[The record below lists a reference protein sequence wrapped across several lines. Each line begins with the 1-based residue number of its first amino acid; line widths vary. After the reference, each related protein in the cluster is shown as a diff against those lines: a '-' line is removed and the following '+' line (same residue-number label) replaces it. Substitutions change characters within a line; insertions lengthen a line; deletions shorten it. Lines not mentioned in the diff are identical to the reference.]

1 MNTSRILLIPIMA
14 VALISCSSS
23 GHDEPDTPDTPLLP
37 ISFGS
42 NSGAWQDAPSSRSPQ
57 RASRASGNNGLESL
71 YTTFRAWGY
80 KTTAANATQQQ
91 LVMDGYKVAYITD
104 GAGSTE
110 SNTNGWEYVGI
121 SNENLTTAQTIKF
134 WDYSATTYRFF
145 GYSPFN
151 AKATVANT
159 TSSFDG
165 VSTPVVQVSF
175 PFEYSDA
182 ATATSIP
189 YTTDLWLAQGSSS
202 PTGSSSGGSSSSVAQ
217 YGSCVTL
224 TFAPIISKVRFR
236 FTYPDG
242 TDEITMTD
250 IKFCDSRFV
259 DSPETA
265 DTPLAGNIAVA
276 YPLTGIPKNSSPQF
290 SWTEA
295 TGTNAKGLLL
305 LTTPYEEENASL
317 HITPQ
322 VAEYEKWY
330 YVPPLNIVPYE
341 QSSYTV
347 SARINGQLKTAVVP
361 AAFMQWKAGYQYTY
375 IFKINDADATITFT
389 DLQVEQWLPGTNFDN
404 QGSGTE
410 QW

>member
-1 MNTSRILLIPIMA
+1 MNTRILTYLFT
-14 VALISCSSS
+14 VATFFSCSSS
-23 GHDEPDTPDTPLLP
+23 KDDPIQPEPDELLP
-37 ISFGS
+37 ISFGG

-57 RASRASGNNGLESL
+57 RASRASGYNGLESL
-71 YTTFRAWGY
+71 YTTFRVWGY

-121 SNENLTTAQTIKF
+121 SNEKLTTAQTIKF
-134 WDYSATTYRFF
+134 WDYSATSYRFF
-145 GYSPFN
+145 GYSPFT

-159 TSSFDG
+159 TSLSDG

-202 PTGSSSGGSSSSVAQ
+202 STGSSADGVSTPVAR

-250 IKFCDSRFV
+250 IKFCDSRFI

-265 DTPLAGNIAVA
+265 DTPLSGNITVA
-276 YPLTGIPKNSSPQF
+276 YPLTGTPKGTTPLF
-290 SWTEA
+290 SWTTA
-295 TGTNAKGLLL
+295 TGTNTTGRLL
-305 LTTPYEEENASL
+305 LTTPYEEKNASL

-347 SARINGQLKTAVVP
+347 SARINGQQKTAVVP
-361 AAFMQWKAGYQYTY
+361 SAFMQWKAGYQYTY
-375 IFKINDADATITFT
+375 IFKINDADASITFT

>member
-1 MNTSRILLIPIMA
+1 
-14 VALISCSSS
+14 
-23 GHDEPDTPDTPLLP
+23 
-37 ISFGS
+37 
-42 NSGAWQDAPSSRSPQ
+42 
-57 RASRASGNNGLESL
+57 
-71 YTTFRAWGY
+71 
-80 KTTAANATQQQ
+80 
-91 LVMDGYKVAYITD
+91 
-104 GAGSTE
+104 
-110 SNTNGWEYVGI
+110 
-121 SNENLTTAQTIKF
+121 
-134 WDYSATTYRFF
+134 
-145 GYSPFN
+145 
-151 AKATVANT
+151 
-159 TSSFDG
+159 
-165 VSTPVVQVSF
+165 
-175 PFEYSDA
+175 
-182 ATATSIP
+182 
-189 YTTDLWLAQGSSS
+189 
-202 PTGSSSGGSSSSVAQ
+202 
-217 YGSCVTL
+217 
-224 TFAPIISKVRFR
+224 
-236 FTYPDG
+236 
-242 TDEITMTD
+242 MTD

-259 DSPETA
+259 DSPENA
-265 DTPLAGNIAVA
+265 DTPLAGNITVA

-295 TGTNAKGLLL
+295 TGTNAKGQLL